1 MKFAFINTQRSSHP
15 LSLLCRTLAVS
26 VSGYYRWRSRR
37 QRAEL
42 TPRQAANQ
50 TLGEA
55 IRTVHTASYGTYGSP
70 RIYAQLRDE
79 GWQCS
84 RQRVERLMRVMGVRG
99 KCKGRRRPVT
109 TQSNHS
115 LPVAAN
121 LLNQNF
127 AAEQPNQKWAADITY
142 IPTAAGWLYLAVV
155 LDLFS
160 HKVVGWAMDTTMTA
174 ELVARA
180 LNAALATRRP
190 GRGLLHHSD
199 RGGQYASHL
208 YRDLLAPRQI
218 QLSMSRK
225 GNCYDNA
232 VVESFFATL
241 KTECVDDQRYAS
253 PADARLDLFTYIE
266 GFYNRSRLH
275 SALGY
280 RSPEQFEQRYAP

>member
-1 MKFAFINTQRSSHP
+1 MKFAFIDTQRSSHP

-70 RIYAQLRDE
+70 RIHAQLRDE

-115 LPVAAN
+115 WPVAAN

-160 HKVVGWAMDTTMTA
+160 RKVVGWAMDTTMTA
-174 ELVARA
+174 ALVARA

-208 YRDLLAPRQI
+208 YRDLLGPRQI

-253 PADARLDLFTYIE
+253 PADARLDLFAYIE